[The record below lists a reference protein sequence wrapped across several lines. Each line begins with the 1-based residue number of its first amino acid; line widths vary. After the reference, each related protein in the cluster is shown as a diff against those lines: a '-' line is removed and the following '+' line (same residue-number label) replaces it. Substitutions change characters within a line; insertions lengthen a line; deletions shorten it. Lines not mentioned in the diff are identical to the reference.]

1 MLADCI
7 GVVLVVGSTTCI
19 AIYVFGTDLSGI
31 SRQHAHGT
39 SSINLDGTLSARHAI
54 AIFSVLRTC
63 SRVFDS

>member
-19 AIYVFGTDLSGI
+19 AIYVFGADLSGI

-39 SSINLDGTLSARHAI
+39 SSINLDGTLSTRHAI
-54 AIFSVLRTC
+54 EHYLLSSSNLFESV
-63 SRVFDS
+63 